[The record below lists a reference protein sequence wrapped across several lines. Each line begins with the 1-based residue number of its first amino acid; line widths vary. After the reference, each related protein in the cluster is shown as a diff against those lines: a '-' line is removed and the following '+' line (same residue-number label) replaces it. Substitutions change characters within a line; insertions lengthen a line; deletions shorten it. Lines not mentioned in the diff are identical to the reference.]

1 MDDAAITDAL
11 ESYGKPTHYPDDQ
24 RLISELVEHGF
35 TPVAIPTAAKEA
47 FPRYEGLSL
56 GLYSSSIGMPSQQSL
71 SELWEHA
78 LLFCKQFDPEV
89 RPDQILAV
97 SPDLYRVCKPASRAG
112 FPTAF
117 VKAEG
122 TRSAKLDIPTITPT
136 YTLGSLRDLLPT
148 LRDPL
153 TSATPEEPE
162 VSYDNPLFRLKD
174 NYQCMF
180 LLGSGSFG
188 MFLFSSTM

>member
-11 ESYGKPTHYPDDQ
+11 ESYGKPTHHPNGQ
-24 RLISELVEHGF
+24 RLISELVEHGY

-47 FPRYEGLSL
+47 FPQYKGLSL
-56 GLYSSSIGMPSQQSL
+56 RLYSSSIGTPSQQSL

-78 LLFCKQFDPEV
+78 LPFCKQFDPEV
-89 RPDQILAV
+89 RANQILVV
-97 SPDLYRVCKPASRAG
+97 SPDLYRVCEPASKAG

-122 TRSAKLDIPTITPT
+122 TRSAKLDIPTIAPT

-148 LRDPL
+148 LRDPS

-162 VSYDNPLFRLKD
+162 VSYDNPPFRLKD
-174 NYQCMF
+174 NYQCTF